1 LGVAHRVGQALCYWL
16 LCCNGKVIARTSI
29 RKFTKDELSNE
40 VTKERIQTFDESIKN
55 TFNVAP
61 HLNPS
66 IDDSLDTADQLN
78 DVYLPYDQDLEMP
91 EDDEMP
97 DTEAYDQYITA
108 RVLMPRGDAMEK
120 GIVKCRKRDADGHL
134 IGRSNTNPLLDTR
147 VYEVQFPDGVA
158 NEYSANVIAENIFAT
173 VDDDG
178 YETLLLGD
186 IIDHRCDPSI
196 AVPPAEAWVISHN
209 GNRIPRRTS
218 KGWELCVTWRDK
230 STSWVP
236 LKDLKASNP
245 LDVAEYAVA
254 RGIDSLPA
262 FSWWVPDTL
271 RRRNRIISAVKSRYL
286 NRSHKYGIQ
295 LPKTVDEALS
305 IDRDT
310 GTTLWYDAIQKEMTN
325 NAVAFQ
331 FLEPQDNVPHGYK
344 KITLHMVFD
353 VKMDF
358 TRKARLVAGGHLT
371 DPPASITY
379 SSVVSRDSVR
389 IMFLVAAL
397 NDLQVLAADIGNAY
411 LNAPNRERVYAI
423 AGKEFGSRAGQRV
436 LIVRALYGLKSAGA
450 AWRAHLASSLAEI
463 GYKSCL
469 ADPDVWYRES
479 SKANGMA
486 YYEYLVVYVD
496 DILSISDTPMNT
508 MRSISELYRLKDNS
522 IATPKRY
529 LGADVI
535 QYTLPDDASKQ
546 RWGLS
551 SHHYISEAIKNVE
564 SELTKIGRT
573 LSNTVSTPLSSGYR
587 PELDV
592 TPLLPPEKA
601 QYFQNLIGILRWIIE
616 LGRLDIHIHVAMLSS
631 FLAAPR
637 EGHLQETFHIFSYL
651 KRYRRSTMVFDD
663 TLPSVTNVH
672 FQDSA
677 DWSDFYGE
685 AQEKVPLNAPVPR
698 GTRRSQSGIIIF
710 LNRSPVIWYSK
721 KQNTVESSTFGAEF
735 VALRIAIELIESLR
749 YKLRMLGIPIE
760 GACSVF
766 CDNESVVKNASI
778 PESTL
783 RRKHN
788 SIAYHR
794 VRESAAAGVVKI
806 GYIHSNDNLADMLT
820 KPLPRHKIHGFCE
833 QILY

>member
-1 LGVAHRVGQALCYWL
+1 
-16 LCCNGKVIARTSI
+16 
-29 RKFTKDELSNE
+29 
-40 VTKERIQTFDESIKN
+40 
-55 TFNVAP
+55 
-61 HLNPS
+61 
-66 IDDSLDTADQLN
+66 
-78 DVYLPYDQDLEMP
+78 M
-91 EDDEMP
+91 
-97 DTEAYDQYITA
+97 
-108 RVLMPRGDAMEK
+108 
-120 GIVKCRKRDADGHL
+120 
-134 IGRSNTNPLLDTR
+134 
-147 VYEVQFPDGVA
+147 
-158 NEYSANVIAENIFAT
+158 
-173 VDDDG
+173 
-178 YETLLLGD
+178 
-186 IIDHRCDPSI
+186 
-196 AVPPAEAWVISHN
+196 
-209 GNRIPRRTS
+209 
-218 KGWELCVTWRDK
+218 
-230 STSWVP
+230 
-236 LKDLKASNP
+236 
-245 LDVAEYAVA
+245 
-254 RGIDSLPA
+254 
-262 FSWWVPDTL
+262 
-271 RRRNRIISAVKSRYL
+271 
-286 NRSHKYGIQ
+286 
-295 LPKTVDEALS
+295 
-305 IDRDT
+305 
-310 GTTLWYDAIQKEMTN
+310 
-325 NAVAFQ
+325 
-331 FLEPQDNVPHGYK
+331 
-344 KITLHMVFD
+344 
-353 VKMDF
+353 
-358 TRKARLVAGGHLT
+358 
-371 DPPASITY
+371 
-379 SSVVSRDSVR
+379 
-389 IMFLVAAL
+389 
-397 NDLQVLAADIGNAY
+397 
-411 LNAPNRERVYAI
+411 
-423 AGKEFGSRAGQRV
+423 
-436 LIVRALYGLKSAGA
+436 YGLKSAGA

-698 GTRRSQSGIIIF
+698 GNPVNMYCFCDSDHAGDRLTRRSQSGIIIF

-721 KQNTVESSTFGAEF
+721 KQ
-735 VALRIAIELIESLR
+735 
-749 YKLRMLGIPIE
+749 
-760 GACSVF
+760 
-766 CDNESVVKNASI
+766 
-778 PESTL
+778 
-783 RRKHN
+783 
-788 SIAYHR
+788 
-794 VRESAAAGVVKI
+794 KI
-806 GYIHSNDNLADMLT
+806 IVG
-820 KPLPRHKIHGFCE
+820 R
-833 QILY
+833 